1 MAALQQTCCFSNQGE
16 GMSMADEKRG
26 GCRKG
31 KGGTCTGCGDLEMP
45 GYWCNVCERE
55 VAEKRCPFCGLK
67 TRKLRE
73 ER

>member
-1 MAALQQTCCFSNQGE
+1 MG
-16 GMSMADEKRG
+16 MADEKHGG

-31 KGGTCTGCGDLEMP
+31 QGGTCTDCGDVEIS
-45 GYWCNVCERE
+45 GYWCDVCERE

-67 TRKLRE
+67 ARKLRE